1 MNVNGSIYNGSS
13 WNTWTSIYATVRRA
27 DPPLNCLVRNP
38 YYNLVR
44 NPYYN
49 IEYWGP

>member
-1 MNVNGSIYNGSS
+1 VKETGGAEMKKMFIEALVVLLAVS
-13 WNTWTSIYATVRRA
+13 
-27 DPPLNCLVRNP
+27 PLNC
-38 YYNLVR
+38 LVR